1 MNENK
6 IHSIKIVLLGGSLS
20 GKTSISEKIVNDTF
34 SKTIDST
41 NGASY
46 SSKSYYYLNK
56 KIKLEIWDTG
66 GQLRFRALTKFFYKD
81 AKICLLVF
89 DLTNLNS
96 LEDVDYYYNN
106 ISLYN
111 NNELYFMILI
121 GNKCDDIKNRVIT
134 KNDIEELKKKYNIPY
149 FEISCLNGKNIKEL
163 ENYICH
169 LSLRFLTKT
178 IKRKKNIERE
188 KNPLIKSDK
197 IKKCFIY

>member
-56 KIKLEIWDTG
+56 KIKLDIWDTG

-96 LEDVDYYYNN
+96 LEDVEYYYQN
-106 ISLYN
+106 ILL
-111 NNELYFMILI
+111 NNEQFHLVILI
-121 GNKCDDIKNRVIT
+121 GNKCDDIINRVIL

-169 LSLRFLTKT
+169 LCSRFLIQQFPK
-178 IKRKKNIERE
+178 
-188 KNPLIKSDK
+188 
-197 IKKCFIY
+197 

>member
-1 MNENK
+1 MDANQ
-6 IHSIKIVLLGGSLS
+6 IHLIKIILLSSILS
-20 GKTSISEKIVNDTF
+20 GKTSIAQRMVNNIFDKRIEET
-34 SKTIDST
+34 K
-41 NGASY
+41 GAQY
-46 SSKSYYYLNK
+46 FSKSYYYFNK
-56 KIKLEIWDTG
+56 NFKLEIWDISGNIKYRT
-66 GQLRFRALTKFFYKD
+66 LTKLFYKD

-178 IKRKKNIERE
+178 IKRKTTIESE
-188 KNPLIKSDK
+188 KNPVIK
-197 IKKCFIY
+197 